1 MKLTQLPGLTFAS
14 ADIDQIDSKITAAV
28 ENILGRKL
36 ARADP
41 LRLFLRGIEQVM
53 QQQRLLIDQ
62 CAKENLLAY
71 ATGDYLDHIGA
82 LIGVHRFE
90 PKEAGCTM
98 ELTLSAKR
106 LKATTIPAGTRF
118 TAGDGVFF
126 ALEQDAVI
134 PANQLR
140 YYCHATCTAAGTIGN
155 DYAVGEINQI
165 VDPQQFLAAAVNI
178 TSSDGGSELETDD
191 AFRERIHE
199 APESFSVAG
208 PYGAYK
214 WFAMSASAL
223 ISDVSVMSPAP
234 GVVDIR
240 PLLVDGQLPSEEI
253 LELVRA
259 ACNDRA
265 VRPLTDKVIV
275 AAPEPV
281 EYSINL
287 EYYISR
293 AQAASANAINLA
305 AQNAVNDFILWQRA
319 VLGRDINP
327 TELIHRLRA
336 VGVKR
341 VDLFC
346 PDFTVLKDHQVAI
359 PKLDSARQ
367 PDVRASFLGL
377 EED

>member
-1 MKLTQLPGLTFAS
+1 MKLTQLPGLTFAA
-14 ADIDQIDSKITAAV
+14 ADIDSIDAEITTTV
-28 ENILGRKL
+28 EVLLGRKL

-82 LIGVHRFE
+82 LVGVERMLATA
-90 PKEAGCTM
+90 AGCTM
-98 ELTLSAKR
+98 ELKLSAKR
-106 LKATTIPAGTRF
+106 TKATTIPAGTRF
-118 TAGDGVFF
+118 TAGDGVYF
-126 ALEQDAVI
+126 ALDQDAVI
-134 PANQLR
+134 PKNQLR
-140 YYCHATCTAAGTIGN
+140 YNFHATCTATGTIGN
-155 DYAVGEINQI
+155 DYAAGEIDQI
-165 VDPQQFLAAAVNI
+165 VDPQPFLSSAVNV
-178 TSSDGGSELETDD
+178 TASDGGSELETDD
-191 AFRERIHE
+191 ALRERIHT

-214 WFAMSASAL
+214 WFAMSSSAL

-240 PLLVDGQLPSEEI
+240 PLLVDGQLPSDEI

-281 EYSINL
+281 TYSINL

-346 PDFTVLKDHQVAI
+346 PVFTVLKEHQVAI
-359 PKLDSARQ
+359 PKLNDARK